1 MQHTKALIP
10 TPAKWIIYSFFGSN
24 LATFMVMPIMA
35 VYLSTTLGY
44 SGEQVAMVV
53 SLYFCMGR
61 LTPIL
66 VGALSDKFGSY
77 SFIYCGLTLRAL
89 GFLAFPITDSFTTVC
104 AAAVAI
110 GLGGACFET
119 PSYSLIQY
127 VDSKIKD
134 RCVVML
140 NMGLNLGVILGP
152 LVGSLISMISL
163 SIPFYLSG
171 CLFLLLAM
179 GIFVS
184 PKFDAIKLN
193 ASSIKSIFKQPFHN
207 TAFIFLLFIA
217 FPWFTVFAQ
226 MFISLPMEMV
236 RISGVDSWA
245 SAVFLIN
252 GIIGVAVLKIGS
264 SVISKFPF
272 YALPLCFIVAGIS
285 FAIILSGLGLAAYLV
300 ALVVFSVAEV
310 AMLPALEI
318 IIFRIAPA
326 ASNGSYFG
334 VFNVVFGLGTAL
346 GSFMGGYTFNLGKNG
361 LWLCMIAV
369 TVGGFIIAMLFNI
382 LAVKRLHLI
391 DAQVPLT

>member
-1 MQHTKALIP
+1 L
-10 TPAKWIIYSFFGSN
+10 
-24 LATFMVMPIMA
+24 
-35 VYLSTTLGY
+35 
-44 SGEQVAMVV
+44 QVGCIRCIFAW
-53 SLYFCMGR
+53 GR
-61 LTPIL
+61 LTPSL

-252 GIIGVAVLKIGS
+252 GIIGVAVLKIWLVGHFKIPLLCTAA
-264 SVISKFPF
+264 VF
-272 YALPLCFIVAGIS
+272 YCGRHFVCDYIVWFRLGRLFGGIS
-285 FAIILSGLGLAAYLV
+285 GFLSG
-300 ALVVFSVAEV
+300 
-310 AMLPALEI
+310 
-318 IIFRIAPA
+318 
-326 ASNGSYFG
+326 
-334 VFNVVFGLGTAL
+334 
-346 GSFMGGYTFNLGKNG
+346 
-361 LWLCMIAV
+361 
-369 TVGGFIIAMLFNI
+369 
-382 LAVKRLHLI
+382 
-391 DAQVPLT
+391 